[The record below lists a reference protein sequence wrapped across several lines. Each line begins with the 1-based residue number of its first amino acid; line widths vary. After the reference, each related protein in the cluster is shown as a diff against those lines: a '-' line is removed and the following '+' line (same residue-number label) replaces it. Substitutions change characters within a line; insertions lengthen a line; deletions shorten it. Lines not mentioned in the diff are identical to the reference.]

1 MLRYAISTG
10 AISSLTDTTADRLVA
25 RCGELARAGV
35 DAVLLRE
42 KRLAPE
48 DLVAL
53 TRSVVAACGQGGTK
67 VVVAGSPAVALAG
80 GAHGVHLSGGV
91 GTPASVRVQ
100 MPKAW
105 VSVSCH
111 SLEEVEG
118 ARLAGADAVLF
129 APVFGKVV
137 AGVEVVPGVGLLRL
151 QQACAVAFPM
161 AVFAL
166 GGVDEANVAACVQ
179 AGAAGVAGIRLF
191 FGIAG

>member
-1 MLRYAISTG
+1 M
-10 AISSLTDTTADRLVA
+10 
-25 RCGELARAGV
+25 
-35 DAVLLRE
+35 LLRE
-42 KRLAPE
+42 KQLSPE

-53 TRSVVAACGQGGTK
+53 TRSVVAACRQGGTK
-67 VVVAGSPAVALAG
+67 VMVPGSSAVALAG

-91 GTPASVRVQ
+91 GTPAAVRVR
-100 MPKAW
+100 MPQAW

-111 SLEEVEG
+111 SLEEVES

-129 APVFGKVV
+129 APIFGKVV

-151 QQACAVAFPM
+151 KEACAVASPM

-166 GGVDEANVAACVQ
+166 GGVDETNVAACVR

-191 FGIAG
+191 FGAAG